1 MATRINNINELIEA
15 TPDLRQQAKEIVT
28 KRESLRRLGK
38 MIAKG
43 VAFDQTDNTMVLVN
57 NKSFEL
63 VH

>member
-1 MATRINNINELIEA
+1 MATRIHKIEELIPTLKQEVMEA
-15 TPDLRQQAKEIVT
+15 DIQRDL
-28 KRESLRRLGK
+28 LMRLGK